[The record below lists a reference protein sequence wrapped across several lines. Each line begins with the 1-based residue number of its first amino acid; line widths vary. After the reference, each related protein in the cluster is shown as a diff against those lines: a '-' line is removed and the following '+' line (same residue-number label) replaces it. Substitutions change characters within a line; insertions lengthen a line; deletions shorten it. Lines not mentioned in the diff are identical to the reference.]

1 MRIGVVC
8 VNAQCASARA
18 LSFNACAVPHF
29 LLPGNIDFVVMSVWS
44 QNETLALVELW
55 RDESVHRNLAV
66 YTRLAELLSI
76 RGYERTGKQLL

>member
-1 MRIGVVC
+1 MFDAHQPERF
-8 VNAQCASARA
+8 R
-18 LSFNACAVPHF
+18 FNACAVPHF

-55 RDESVHRNLAV
+55 RDEDVEAQLEDVHRNLAV
-66 YTRLAELLSI
+66 YNRLAELLSI